1 MIYTVDKSLQIGL
14 MLVGVVVVIGIV
26 NVYLMIPTFIVSLL
40 FYKLRIFYL
49 STSRSIKRLEG
60 ISKRT

>member
-1 MIYTVDKSLQIGL
+1 
-14 MLVGVVVVIGIV
+14 MLVSVVLVIGII
-26 NVYLMIPTFIVSLL
+26 NFYLMIPTFIVAII

-60 ISKRT
+60 ISKSIELFK